1 VREYRKRSIVK
12 AICWRAIATLTTVLV
27 VFIFTRQLTLAVE
40 VGAVE
45 VVAKLLFYYLHERT
59 WTLVIWGKPQ
69 HPLAGLTVTRELEP
83 EHLEEIRTRLH
94 DLGYL

>member
-12 AICWRAIATLTTVLV
+12 AICWRAIATLTTMLI
-27 VFIFTRQLTLAVE
+27 VFIFTRHVTLALE

-45 VVAKLLFYYLHERT
+45 VVAKLVFYYLHERT
-59 WTLVIWGKPQ
+59 WNLIGWGKLQ
-69 HPLAGLTVTRELEP
+69 HPLARLTVNRELEP
-83 EHLEEIRTRLH
+83 DHLDEIRARLR

>member
-1 VREYRKRSIVK
+1 MREYRKRSIVK
-12 AICWRAIATLTTVLV
+12 AICWRAIATLTTMLV
-27 VFIFTRQLTLAVE
+27 VFIFTRQLTLAVGI
-40 VGAVE
+40 GAVE

-59 WTLVIWGKPQ
+59 WNHIRWGKPQ